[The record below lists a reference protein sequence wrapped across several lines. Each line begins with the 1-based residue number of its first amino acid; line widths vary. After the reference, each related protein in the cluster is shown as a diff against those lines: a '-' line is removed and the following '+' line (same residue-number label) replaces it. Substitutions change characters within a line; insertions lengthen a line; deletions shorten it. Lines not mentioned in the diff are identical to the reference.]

1 MSTPV
6 VKSLID
12 EQIAEIERSLAFLGA
27 GLPRELPVASL
38 PPKLAAA
45 IKGGRIAVRVR
56 HDH

>member
-1 MSTPV
+1 MTTAP

-12 EQIAEIERSLAFLGA
+12 EQIAEIERSLSILGA
-27 GLPRELPVASL
+27 GLPRDLPVSAL

-56 HDH
+56 P

>member
-1 MSTPV
+1 MTTAP

-12 EQIAEIERSLAFLGA
+12 SQLEEIERSLTILGS
-27 GLPRELPVASL
+27 GLPRDLPVSAL

-56 HDH
+56 HG